1 LKLARALRIERKE
14 IVALVGGGGKTSAMF
29 RLGDELAGQG
39 WRVVLTTSTHL
50 GADQVHKVP
59 HIILPP
65 RLPTTHLPIYYSPT
79 LVTGPIDS
87 YSNKTAGLPPALID
101 RLIPDLGA
109 DAVINEAD
117 GARTLPF
124 KAPAGHEPVITPGT
138 TLLVPVM
145 GIDAIGQALDAAH
158 VHRPERVAALAEAE
172 MGQPVTP
179 ETVAAVLTHPQGGL
193 KSVLPGA
200 RVLVLINKV
209 ESKVQL
215 SAARRLADL
224 LLACPRIEAVA
235 IGALQRPDPVHELR
249 SRAAV
254 VVLAAG
260 EARRF
265 GRLKQLEPFGGGTL
279 LTHAVDVARAS
290 RAGRVIVV
298 LGCRAEECRAALA
311 DRPVTVVINPDWAQ
325 GQSTSV
331 RAGLAAL
338 APNTGAVVFH
348 LVDQPGVTPAVI
360 DALIARHATTLAPVV
375 WPEYAGRRGNPVLF
389 DRITFPRFQTLNG
402 DVGARPVLLTYAG
415 QGLAERVAVDEPGV
429 LMDVDAPQ
437 DL

>member
-1 LKLARALRIERKE
+1 MNLARAWRIERKE

-29 RLGDELAGQG
+29 RLGDDLAAAG

-50 GADQVHKVP
+50 VADQVHRVP
-59 HIILPP
+59 HVILPP
-65 RLPTTHLPIYYSPT
+65 HLPMTNLLITSSPT

-87 YSNKTAGLPPALID
+87 RINKAAGLPPALID
-101 RLIPDLGA
+101 CLIPDLGV

-117 GARTLPF
+117 GARMLPF
-124 KAPAGHEPVITPGT
+124 KAPAGHEPVISPGS
-138 TLLVPVM
+138 TLVAPVV
-145 GIDAIGQALDAAH
+145 GVEAIGQALDAAH
-158 VHRPERVAALAEAE
+158 VHRPERVAALTGTE
-172 MGQPVTP
+172 MGQTVTP

-193 KSVLPGA
+193 KSVPPGA
-200 RVLVLINKV
+200 RVVVLINKV
-209 ESKVQL
+209 ESAAQL
-215 SAARRLADL
+215 ETARRLADL

-235 IGALQRPDPVHELR
+235 IGALRRPEPIHELR

-265 GRLKQLEPFGGGTL
+265 GRLKQLEPFGEGTL
-279 LTHAVDVARAS
+279 LTHAVDTALDS
-290 RAGRVIVV
+290 RAGQVIVV
-298 LGCRAEECRAALA
+298 LGCRADECRAALA

-338 APNTGAVVFH
+338 APHTGAVVFH
-348 LVDQPGVTPAVI
+348 LADQPGVTPAVI
-360 DALIARHATTLAPVV
+360 DALIARHAATLAPVV
-375 WPEYAGRRGNPVLF
+375 WPEYAGRRGNPALF
-389 DRITFPRFQTLNG
+389 DRVTFPQFQTLSG
-402 DVGARPVLLTYAG
+402 DVGARPVLLAYAG
-415 QGLAERVAVDEPGV
+415 QGLAERVAVDEAGV
-429 LMDVDAPQ
+429 LVDVDTPQ